1 MERSKFSSYPNDIPR
16 AAIVTPIKEKT
27 PSINFTMLNT
37 LKNRKPISNEKGKQ
51 IRETESHIDTMVKN
65 VEGSLQEKSVS
76 SLEKIQ

>member
-1 MERSKFSSYPNDIPR
+1 MERSKFSSYPNDFPR

-27 PSINFTMLNT
+27 SSINFTMLNT
-37 LKNRKPISNEKGKQ
+37 PKNRKPISNEKGKQ
-51 IRETESHIDTMVKN
+51 IRETESHIDTMFKN

>member
-1 MERSKFSSYPNDIPR
+1 MERSKFSSYPNDFPR